1 MAKWIDLRDVSGAK
15 LKLANIEVEGSMKLH
30 IFITNLAYV
39 NPKWAKCEKDLA
51 FRPAPSRRY
60 LVRRVEAGERLLA
73 STFAPVFP
81 NARLVDMDPSSY
93 MLNTGRGKQEKTVEE
108 RSAAVDMRGVKRL
121 GRNADGNEVFESLS
135 GRFFVNEKGGRIDES
150 SAQSPH
156 AFLRLTPP
164 GQPAPQGDQLR
175 TALDMVCA
183 GFIRAMDHGE
193 VQHSEDYVAFR
204 DAVFT
209 DGGSEQDEALFPA
222 IDAALLRHV
231 RNQFDV
237 AQDAYGEA
245 VRLYDYLPPYLGRER
260 GLGAMPLPLSVVA
273 QRLLGDTAEK
283 TVIYPNA
290 FDGASFAFLPPSSSI
305 LAYQMD
311 EAVRVVESGMH
322 PGAQWPGRF
331 SPSVGAV
338 ADAMF
343 FNSDP
348 VVDAV
353 GDRKDYRDALSA
365 LRALKPGARAILV
378 LAADGEDRPGQLSLA
393 SSKFLAAL
401 GQRHSVDDVFETAP
415 ILSRKSGGLRG
426 HRVFSVRAIDPQD
439 SQEQRARIEQ
449 WSSAGVPLL
458 TSWNSVKSHVDEL
471 ITTIALREAQSE
483 SVALERAQAN
493 ETYQRP
499 YIAFSKIGEARTM
512 VPANLQAPA
521 QAFLTQLE
529 STFGSVDDFVSREL
543 GMGKKT
549 MAERFSP
556 EQIDGIAIMIARNL
570 VGRSSILADDTGIGK
585 GRQLAAMAV
594 WANKRGMNVFFITER
609 STLFSDLARDL
620 RDIGEWDRFRPLV
633 FNTDG
638 EITVEENPGGP
649 LTVLASAEP
658 GESMNRILGENLSLA
673 SLMRNIGFLSYSQI
687 SGQESLKAQYI
698 KNQLPNS
705 LVIFDEAHV
714 AAGSDSNIAT
724 QISEIAALAPY
735 VQFATATWA
744 KTHDNLHIYQRAFPM
759 SVSVGTLAET
769 MRKGGES
776 FAEIFSAMLCAEG
789 ALIRREHDLSK
800 LEVEMRIDENRVAQN
815 EAVSDKVADVLGA
828 AAFVAG
834 DMQQVFIRT
843 NSDSVARLQGARD
856 VRATSVR
863 AKLFSANFGGGSVIY
878 QVMKGVQG
886 ALNADHV
893 ADIAL
898 ESIAKGMKPVIVTD
912 ATSESLLDSMVRD
925 HLAQVPARDDGEIHI
940 RVPTLRDLLR
950 HVIYK
955 RLSTVRIKEV
965 DIEDLEDSG
974 LLQDADADSATL
986 DAGGDES
993 SEATAIA
1000 PVASAEPEAST
1011 DRPDALPAAPAEG
1024 VNVAEALVEAADFD
1038 PAAATPRA
1046 TKRKKARFM
1055 DVPIEDIE
1063 DMPPQA
1069 LEIYRRGLE
1078 EIAAKIDAVP
1088 DVPVSSFDVLAQ
1100 RLRDAGVSVGEISGR
1115 KNQLVRLPDGSGLW
1129 RLMPRTN
1136 SKKAVKASIRAFNNG
1151 GLDVLVMNRVA
1162 ASGYSMHSSPR
1173 FLDRSRRHLIEHQMP
1188 ENPVTRVQLLGRVN
1202 RFDQLS
1208 SPLMTTSSTG
1218 IYGEVRYLMMQNRK
1232 LARMSANVR
1241 SSRDNAMSLKGV
1253 VDLFNPVGRD
1263 AVRGFLHDNPL
1274 IMRRLG
1280 IREADLES
1288 GVELVNRT
1296 TMMLPLLK
1304 VAQQRVVYEE
1314 LYARFDEIMLRA
1326 EMEGEN
1332 PLRPHEFDVRA
1343 SIQSETVFFG
1353 DDAESDELIS
1363 AFDAPVIAR
1372 KIKWTETKNPISFN
1386 AVLEAAKA
1394 SVERLRDEG
1403 YLLAENDERGAP
1415 QVEPR
1420 IVEKVVKGYHSLT
1433 RLAHMASEE
1442 ADYAK
1447 AMCTNAPASRAY
1459 LKYDWIQDNLPNL
1472 VPGSRLGRVSLPSEA
1487 DMIGGESIFEEVVIT
1502 DVRPPAREE
1511 EFLDPGKW
1519 KITVVASGDERSSS
1533 YTLRSVLSGLR
1544 GKVVQG
1550 EISGSLMSLR
1560 SGPIFVKSLFGA
1572 RHETVINAF
1581 EFASRGQRVRTAN
1594 VLTGNMYLASEWA
1607 AAARKGVSALYTDET
1622 GARHRVIML
1631 PDDMARLDPSYL
1643 PVRVA
1648 EAGALQK
1655 VMGAV
1660 AARETQEAVVFDTSF
1675 KSAMAS
1681 MSGDAREGVFVYL
1694 PGQLIAMSVAGKD
1707 ARRIRAALASGHRA
1721 VVTGDE
1727 DPDALTIRMYT
1738 ARKEINRLPAAVLS
1752 AIGSVQ
1758 LTTSI
1763 GGFDLTNRRTSTKKA
1778 SASVITLAAT
1788 TPGQLARAVH
1798 LLHKHAGL
1806 ELYATEREAKELA
1819 RTSIREVMTERRLAM
1834 RELHERVRAHV
1845 QTAADG
1851 AESEPRPDAV
1861 ETPQDGEDA
1870 MPNLEH
1876 QPVESVS

>member
-164 GQPAPQGDQLR
+164 GQPTPQGDQLR

-209 DGGSEQDEALFPA
+209 SGGSEHDEALFPA

-290 FDGASFAFLPPSSSI
+290 FDGASFAFLPPSSSV

-311 EAVRVVESGMH
+311 EAVRVVETGLH

-393 SSKFLAAL
+393 SAKFLAAL

-633 FNTDG
+633 FNSDG

-658 GESMNRILGENLSLA
+658 GESMNRILAENLPLA

-724 QISEIAALAPY
+724 QISEIAALAPH

-776 FAEIFSAMLCAEG
+776 FSEIFSAMLCAEG

-843 NSDSVARLQGARD
+843 NSESVARLQGARD

-912 ATSESLLDSMVRD
+912 ATSESLLDSMVQD
-925 HLAQVPARDDGEIHI
+925 HLAQVPVRGDGEIHI

-965 DIEDLEDSG
+965 DVQDLEEAG
-974 LLQDADADSATL
+974 LLQDTEAESASL
-986 DAGGDES
+986 DAEDEVV
-993 SEATAIA
+993 AIAA
-1000 PVASAEPEAST
+1000 PVASTEPET
-1011 DRPDALPAAPAEG
+1011 LDAADAARRDE
-1024 VNVAEALVEAADFD
+1024 VDVQEALVEAADFD
-1038 PAAATPRA
+1038 PDAAIPRA
-1046 TKRKKARFM
+1046 KKRKKTRFI

-1078 EIAAKIDAVP
+1078 EIASKIEAVP
-1088 DVPVSSFDVLAQ
+1088 DVPVSSFDAIAQ

-1115 KNQLVRLPDGSGLW
+1115 KNQLVRLSDGSGLW

-1151 GLDVLVMNRVA
+1151 GMDVLVMNRVA

-1208 SPLMTTSSTG
+1208 SPLMTSSSTG

-1253 VDLFNPVGRD
+1253 VDLFNSVGRD

-1280 IREADLES
+1280 IREADLEM

-1343 SIQSETVFFG
+1343 TIQSETVFFG

-1372 KIKWTETKNPISFN
+1372 KIKWTETKNPITFN

-1394 SVERLRDEG
+1394 SVERLRAEG
-1403 YLLAENDERGAP
+1403 YLLPDDDERGAP
-1415 QVEPR
+1415 QVDPR

-1459 LKYDWIQDNLPNL
+1459 LKYDWIEDNLPNL
-1472 VPGSRLGRVSLPSEA
+1472 APGSRLGRVALPTEA
-1487 DMIGGESIFEEVVIT
+1487 EQGGELDFTQVVIT

-1511 EFLDPGKW
+1511 EYLDPGKW
-1519 KITVVASGDERSSS
+1519 KITVVASGDERASS

-1550 EISGSLMSLR
+1550 EVSGSLMSLR
-1560 SGPIFVKSLFGA
+1560 SGPMFAKSLLGA

-1581 EFASRGQRVRTAN
+1581 EFATRGQRVRTAN

-1607 AAARKGVSALYTDET
+1607 AAARKGVSALYTDEA

-1631 PDDMARLDPSYL
+1631 PDDMARLDPAYL

-1655 VMGAV
+1655 VLGKV
-1660 AARETQEAVVFDTSF
+1660 EAIRSEEGVVFDTSF

-1694 PGQLIAMSVAGKD
+1694 PGRLIAMSVSGKD

-1721 VVTGDE
+1721 VVTGED
-1727 DPDALTIRMYT
+1727 DPDALTIRMHT
-1738 ARKEINRLPAAVLS
+1738 ARKEINRLPAEVLA

-1763 GGFDLTNRRTSTKKA
+1763 GGFDLTNRRTSSTTATA
-1778 SASVITLAAT
+1778 SLITLTAT
-1788 TPGQLARAVH
+1788 TTGQLARAVH

-1806 ELYATEREAKELA
+1806 ELYATDRDAKELA
-1819 RTSIREVMTERRLAM
+1819 RSSIREVMTERRLAM

-1845 QTAADG
+1845 HTAADG
-1851 AESEPRPDAV
+1851 AESELRPDAA

-1870 MPNLEH
+1870 TPNLEH
-1876 QPVESVS
+1876 QPAESVS